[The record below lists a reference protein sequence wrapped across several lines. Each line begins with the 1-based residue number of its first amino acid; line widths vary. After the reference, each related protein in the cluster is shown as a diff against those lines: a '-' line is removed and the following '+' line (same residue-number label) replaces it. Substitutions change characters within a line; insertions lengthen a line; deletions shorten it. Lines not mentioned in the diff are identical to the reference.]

1 MRYRF
6 IDHTADVAF
15 EVYGSDL
22 RELIENATLA
32 FYDAFVFLDK
42 LEITETKEVEVEADS
57 ADYLLFNWLN
67 ELLFLF
73 ETEFFAGKDVEVE
86 VSEEDGVLKAKGTIR
101 GGRIRPELVKTE
113 PKAITFHKFR
123 VERREDGWYAFVI
136 VDI

>member
-15 EVYGSDL
+15 EVYGSNL
-22 RELIENATLA
+22 KELIENATLA

-86 VSEEDGVLKAKGTIR
+86 VKEDGVLKAKGTLK

>member
-22 RELIENATLA
+22 KELIENATLA

-42 LEITETKEVEVEADS
+42 LEITETKEIEVEADS

-73 ETEFFAGKDVEVE
+73 ETEFFAGKEVDVN
-86 VSEEDGVLKAKGTIR
+86 VSEDGVLKAKGTIR